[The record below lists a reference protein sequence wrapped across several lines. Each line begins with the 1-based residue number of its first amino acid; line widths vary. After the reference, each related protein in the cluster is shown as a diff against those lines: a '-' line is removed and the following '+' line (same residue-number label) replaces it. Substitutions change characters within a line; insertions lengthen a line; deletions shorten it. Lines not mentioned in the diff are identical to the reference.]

1 MVSTFRKSIASVSR
15 HFRTT
20 PGGFVAQR
28 KDENKRLAIRNAVV
42 SDVIEVGL
50 SGTSMTRIAAA
61 ANLSPGT
68 IYLYYPNKDA
78 LLQQVF
84 IEIKSAMHEKLMQ
97 AFEPG
102 DSSAEKIRN
111 LWFAMFAY
119 LVEKPRDFAF
129 HETINAAQILTP
141 QQQSKMAGMAQDIR
155 TILNDA
161 VDDGTLK
168 PAPVESILAVLMAP
182 ALHLARRSALADQ
195 PVRQE
200 VAEHCFDMIW
210 SGISNHS
217 QS

>member
-20 PGGFVAQR
+20 PGGFLAQR

-97 AFEPG
+97 AFEQG
-102 DSSAEKIRN
+102 DSSTEKIRN

-200 VAEHCFDMIW
+200 VVKHCFDMIW
-210 SGISNHS
+210 SGISNHG